1 MVSETNTTPEVV
13 KVLRSSQVRTVFIQK
28 GNFLFRKIDDLLCV
42 CLCLVGLI
50 ALLRI
55 FAGL

>member
-1 MVSETNTTPEVV
+1 MVFETNTTPEVV
-13 KVLRSSQVRTVFIQK
+13 KVVRSNQVRTFFIQK
-28 GNFLFRKIDDLLCV
+28 GNFLFRKIVKLLCV
-42 CLCLVGLI
+42 CLCSVGLI